1 MENIQNRRL
10 YTNMLFGF
18 IGLFLTVVGVGI
30 LIFIPELENPL
41 TLVMIF
47 FGLSLTINYIYYLER
62 KTGVPNRV
70 IWVRAIIL
78 IITLLALRFILF

>member
-41 TLVMIF
+41 TLVTIF